1 MVFLL
6 GRMASLS
13 EMDMEIASTVLRVL
27 VTNPSFQTLFIQIPN
42 SIAQL
47 LCPLITCKA
56 MVPYPILPDLD
67 LQENIISI
75 VYNISLPHGNK
86 KLVAETPM
94 IITILI
100 DGLKFGTEDTSI
112 AAVAAFLTLCEVE
125 SNKEV
130 IAKSCA
136 VESLIRL
143 LGSLST
149 GPSSMCLN
157 ILLYLLD
164 EIATNCLNQWG
175 EAIPFLIDIIKSSF
189 CEENTFSE
197 EITEYSMS
205 LLHSIAFSDRSKL
218 EAMREV
224 ESMFHK
230 VAESGTSRARRKAR
244 RILNA
249 F

>member
-164 EIATNCLNQWG
+164 EIATNCLNQLG
-175 EAIPFLIDIIKSSF
+175 EAILIKSSF